1 MEGGED
7 MADEQAQ
14 SSSGNGARS
23 SHETPG
29 RWLLR
34 QIEETVGQIT
44 DEEWERM
51 DMPDDAGRQYKHYR
65 YGMPKRAVPNFTERT

>member
-1 MEGGED
+1 
-7 MADEQAQ
+7 MADGQVRRGSE
-14 SSSGNGARS
+14 NGAMAA
-23 SHETPG
+23 HETPG

-44 DEEWERM
+44 DEEWGRM

-65 YGMPKRAVPNFTERT
+65 YGTPKRAVPNFTERA

>member
-1 MEGGED
+1 
-7 MADEQAQ
+7 MADGQARRG
-14 SSSGNGARS
+14 SENGATAA
-23 SHETPG
+23 HETPG

-44 DEEWERM
+44 DEEWARM

-65 YGMPKRAVPNFTERT
+65 YGTPKRAAPNFTERT